1 MLEMIYAA
9 IKARP
14 DYFAWAFGLV
24 NVLWGVFIYFNKKR
38 HERELVSLKA
48 TIEHKHN
55 LDLEKR
61 RRLFEMKATQ
71 FEKYFRMVD
80 DFGKKHQ
87 VDMPRKMQPIINEYF
102 SSYLEAQ
109 QKGDDEASRTAIIC
123 FSGKV
128 NSLLAEGYEDYMTIQ
143 AETHSLKLIATEQ
156 LAEIFEQLEAKYA
169 EGFKLS
175 QNFMNEIVALIVRG
189 DDKKIQEYQNEL
201 QEHGVVTK
209 STAEALMHQMR
220 IELQEI

>member
-1 MLEMIYAA
+1 MLEVIYAA

-24 NVLWGVFIYFNKKR
+24 NVLWGGFLYFNKKC
-38 HERELVSLKA
+38 HERGLVSLKA
-48 TIEHKHN
+48 TIEHSHN

-61 RRLFEMKATQ
+61 RRLYEMKATQ
-71 FEKYFRMVD
+71 FERYFRMVD

-87 VDMPRKMQPIINEYF
+87 VDMPRRMQPMINEYF

-109 QKGDDEASRTAIIC
+109 QVGDAEASRTSIIS

-156 LAEIFEQLEAKYA
+156 LAEIFDQLEAKYA

-175 QNFMNEIVALIVRG
+175 QNFMNEIVELIVRG
-189 DDKKIQEYQNEL
+189 DDNRMQEYQKVL
-201 QEHGVVTK
+201 QEQGAATK
-209 STAEALMHQMR
+209 ATAEALMRQMR
-220 IELQEI
+220 TELQEI

>member
-1 MLEMIYAA
+1 MLEAIYAT

-24 NVLWGVFIYFNKKR
+24 NVLWGMFLYFNKKR

-48 TIEHKHN
+48 SIEHSHN

-61 RRLFEMKATQ
+61 RRLYEMKATQ

-87 VDMPRKMQPIINEYF
+87 VDMTRRMQPIINEYF
-102 SSYLEAQ
+102 STYLEAQ
-109 QKGDDEASRTAIIC
+109 QRGDEEASREATIS

-128 NSLLAEGYEDYMTIQ
+128 NLLLAEGYEDYMTIQ

-156 LAEIFEQLEAKYA
+156 LAETFDQLEAKYA

-175 QNFMNEIVALIVRG
+175 QKFMNEIIELIVRG
-189 DDKKIQEYQNEL
+189 DNNRIQEYQKGLEE
-201 QEHGVVTK
+201 QGAATK
-209 STAEALMHQMR
+209 ATAEALMRQMR
-220 IELQEI
+220 TELQDI